1 MGLNKTEITLS
12 VQNLLEEYNY
22 DKENP
27 SGILIIPQWESWEII
42 ISFYYKGKLIDKQVK
57 NYSKS
62 TYQEL
67 KAICRI
73 LKAIVNEEL

>member
-1 MGLNKTEITLS
+1 MGLNKSEITLS
-12 VQNLLEEYNY
+12 VKNLLEEYNY

-62 TYQEL
+62 AYQEL

-73 LKAIVNEEL
+73 LKAITNEEL

>member
-42 ISFYYKGKLIDKQVK
+42 ISLYYKGKLIDKQVK